1 MQPMNGIVVLDLTV
15 MTAGPVGTMM
25 LGDLGADVIKIE
37 EIAKGD
43 LSRNIGNAFVGNES
57 ANYLS
62 ANRNKRSV
70 RIDLKSDAGRML
82 FLSLAKKADVICENF
97 RPGTVDKLGVGYDKI
112 REINENIIYASV
124 SAFGQTGPY
133 VNRPANDAIIQA
145 VSGGMAATGDSGGEP
160 MRFGFPSPD
169 FGAAALLA
177 YGISAALFHRERTG
191 VGQKIEISLLDGFL
205 FSSIP
210 REGETLLSG
219 VSPRRQGSLHPRIA
233 PYRNYMGSEGEYFFL
248 SCFTERFW
256 ERLCAALE
264 RPDLVNDSRFHDN
277 PTRVENE
284 NLLSKILQNIF
295 RRESC
300 EYWVERLSDFGV
312 PAAKVQDLNFALRHD
327 PQVKHN
333 EMLTRLPH
341 PTVGVIESL
350 SHPVKFMRT
359 PAEYRRPPPTFG
371 QHTFEIL
378 EGLGISQNEYD
389 KYLSLGVVRGQE

>member
-1 MQPMNGIVVLDLTV
+1 
-15 MTAGPVGTMM
+15 
-25 LGDLGADVIKIE
+25 
-37 EIAKGD
+37 
-43 LSRNIGNAFVGNES
+43 
-57 ANYLS
+57 
-62 ANRNKRSV
+62 
-70 RIDLKSDAGRML
+70 
-82 FLSLAKKADVICENF
+82 
-97 RPGTVDKLGVGYDKI
+97 
-112 REINENIIYASV
+112 
-124 SAFGQTGPY
+124 
-133 VNRPANDAIIQA
+133 
-145 VSGGMAATGDSGGEP
+145 
-160 MRFGFPSPD
+160 
-169 FGAAALLA
+169 
-177 YGISAALFHRERTG
+177 
-191 VGQKIEISLLDGFL
+191 
-205 FSSIP
+205 
-210 REGETLLSG
+210 
-219 VSPRRQGSLHPRIA
+219 
-233 PYRNYMGSEGEYFFL
+233 MGSEGEYFFL